1 MKAVLALADGKY
13 FVGGAF
19 GAAGEAVGE
28 VVFNT
33 SMTGYQ
39 EIITDPSYEGQL
51 VAMTYP
57 QIGNVGVN
65 SEDMES
71 RRPFMKGFI
80 VKDYTA
86 LPSNWRA
93 TEPLHQYM
101 ERHGIVG
108 IQGIDTRALV
118 RHLRDHGAQEG
129 IISTVS
135 EDPQELAAK
144 AKASPG
150 LVGVDLVR
158 HVSCA
163 EPYDWDEGMWE
174 LGAGYK
180 RRDAQAAPIRKRGGA
195 GSFRAPAFF
204 VVAYDYGIKYN
215 ILRHLAEAG
224 CRVKVVPA
232 ALPAEEVLAL
242 NPDGI
247 FLSNGPGDPDAVPYA
262 KENVQKLLGKKPIF
276 GICLGHQML
285 GLALGGKTYKLK
297 FGHHGGNQPVMD
309 LTTRKVEITSQN
321 HGFAVDA
328 DSLKGAVE
336 VTHINLNDNTVEG
349 LAHRELPIFSVQ
361 YHPESSPGPHDASY
375 LFKRFT
381 DLMAQQRGRKPAHA

>member
-1 MKAVLALADGKY
+1 MSPLKAILALADGRY
-13 FVGGAF
+13 YEGIAF
-19 GAAGEAVGE
+19 GAEGEAIGE

-39 EIITDPSYEGQL
+39 EILTDPSYEGQL

-57 QIGNVGVN
+57 EIGNVGVN
-65 SEDMES
+65 PEDVES

-80 VKDYTA
+80 VKNYTV

-93 TEPLHQYM
+93 TEPLHEYM
-101 ERHGIVG
+101 KQHGIVG
-108 IQGIDTRALV
+108 IQGIDTRSLV
-118 RHLRDHGAQEG
+118 RHLRDHGSQEG
-129 IISTVS
+129 IISTLS
-135 EDPQELAAK
+135 DNPDDLIAK
-144 AKASPG
+144 AKTSPG

-158 HVSCA
+158 NVTCEA
-163 EPYDWDEGMWE
+163 PYDWDEGKWE
-174 LGAGYK
+174 LGEGYK
-180 RRDAQAAPIRKRGGA
+180 RREALTEPAKKRRSKR
-195 GSFRAPAFF
+195 GSFRAPPFS

-215 ILRHLAEAG
+215 ILRNLAESG
-224 CRVKVVPA
+224 CRVRVVPA
-232 ALPAEEVLAL
+232 ATPAEDVLAL

-262 KENVQKLLGKKPIF
+262 KENVGKLIGKKPIF
-276 GICLGHQML
+276 GICLGHQIM

-309 LTTRKVEITSQN
+309 LTTRKVEITAQN

-328 DSLKGAVE
+328 DSLKGAAE
-336 VTHINLNDNTVEG
+336 LTHVNLNDNTVEG
-349 LAHRELPIFSVQ
+349 LAHRELPTFSVQ

-381 DLMAQQRGRKPAHA
+381 DLMAKQRK